1 MGHLD
6 QDIAQNGRITH
17 LKNPLAFLFD
27 SLMQASAS
35 ANAAGLRDWRTMCGQ
50 STCYVISKRSCDT
63 TNHSPSI
70 AADALRFNN
79 AAVISSNDDLACS
92 HAGFPI
98 DSPTEREYRAPAS
111 R

>member
-1 MGHLD
+1 MRCRYRWHVILPKEPLGVFVRELD
-6 QDIAQNGRITH
+6 TSVSVSERGGPGYQFRG
-17 LKNPLAFLFD
+17 
-27 SLMQASAS
+27 MQP
-35 ANAAGLRDWRTMCGQ
+35 CQ
-50 STCYVISKRSCDT
+50 SSRPTSSEHFGSPTD
-63 TNHSPSI
+63 HSPSM